1 MALTVETGAGVQ
13 GADSYATL
21 QECIDYAVAM
31 YGHSLSGNTADKEA
45 AIRRAFAYLST
56 LNWKGTRTYGR
67 AQGGAWP
74 RTGADDCEGYSIGS
88 GDIPAEVIAAQHE
101 LARAEFLSPGILT
114 PSGSK
119 ASANVIMEKVDVI
132 QVQYDTDNLT
142 GTIDDIRPIVTAAMD
157 KIKCFLASDPSAIRF
172 FMTVA

>member
-1 MALTVETGAGVQ
+1 MALTVETGVGVPN
-13 GADSYATL
+13 ADSYATRAAYIAYAL
-21 QECIDYAVAM
+21 ANYGETVLDTDAIDP
-31 YGHSLSGNTADKEA
+31 

-56 LNWKGTRTYGR
+56 LPWKGTRTFGR

-101 LARAEFLSPGILT
+101 LTRAEAASPGVLA

-119 ASANVIMEKVDVI
+119 AKAVVSMEKVDVI

-142 GTIDDIRPIVTAAMD
+142 GTVDDIRPTVTAAMD
-157 KIKCFLASDPSAIRF
+157 KIKCLLASDPNRLRF